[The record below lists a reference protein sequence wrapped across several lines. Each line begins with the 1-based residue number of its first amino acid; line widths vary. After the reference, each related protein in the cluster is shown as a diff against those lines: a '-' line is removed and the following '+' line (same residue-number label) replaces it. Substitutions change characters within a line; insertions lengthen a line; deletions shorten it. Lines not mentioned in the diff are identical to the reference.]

1 MVANLLVLLAVLCV
15 ALAQTSSDVP
25 PMRPASSSRTYVSP
39 AVDALI
45 SNLTP
50 LFLDKNVATLFS
62 NCLPNTL
69 DTTVSFAGTA
79 HWDSSSLDS
88 FVITG
93 DIDALWLR
101 DSANQVMP
109 YVPYA
114 PEDAKLQ
121 SLLEGLIARQAHSV
135 NLDSFANSFNYNASG
150 AGAQSDIRTPRMTP
164 SVFEGK
170 YEIDSL
176 GAFLKISYWYYRA
189 MGASILPKI
198 MTNDW
203 LTAIGNT
210 LNTIETMQ
218 SDTGMEKK
226 CPYLFSR
233 ETYVAT
239 DTLFMSGRGPPA
251 KPFGLSRSLFR
262 PSDDAVTL
270 PYNIPGNAMA
280 CVELKH
286 LEDML
291 KDSTTNTAK
300 VAQLKAR
307 AASISTSLCSA
318 LNKVVESSKLS
329 KTKTMPYE
337 VDGDPATSGQYLMDD
352 ANIPS
357 LLSLPF
363 LGYMGRSE
371 EIYLQTRD
379 FVWSKNNPFYF
390 SGTQGDG
397 IGGPH
402 VGPDFAW
409 PMSLIMRAMTSNSD
423 DEVKSCLDLLV
434 KSSAGTG
441 FLHESFN
448 VNDVKDYTRSWFAW
462 VNGLFGELV
471 IQLVNERP
479 QLIIQ
484 SDQIALAQSY
494 VKVPISLQA
503 QLDLESSKKK

>member
-1 MVANLLVLLAVLCV
+1 
-15 ALAQTSSDVP
+15 
-25 PMRPASSSRTYVSP
+25 
-39 AVDALI
+39 
-45 SNLTP
+45 
-50 LFLDKNVATLFS
+50 
-62 NCLPNTL
+62 
-69 DTTVSFAGTA
+69 
-79 HWDSSSLDS
+79 
-88 FVITG
+88 
-93 DIDALWLR
+93 
-101 DSANQVMP
+101 
-109 YVPYA
+109 
-114 PEDAKLQ
+114 
-121 SLLEGLIARQAHSV
+121 
-135 NLDSFANSFNYNASG
+135 
-150 AGAQSDIRTPRMTP
+150 
-164 SVFEGK
+164 
-170 YEIDSL
+170 
-176 GAFLKISYWYYRA
+176 
-189 MGASILPKI
+189 
-198 MTNDW
+198 
-203 LTAIGNT
+203 
-210 LNTIETMQ
+210 
-218 SDTGMEKK
+218 
-226 CPYLFSR
+226 
-233 ETYVAT
+233 
-239 DTLFMSGRGPPA
+239 
-251 KPFGLSRSLFR
+251 
-262 PSDDAVTL
+262 
-270 PYNIPGNAMA
+270 
-280 CVELKH
+280 
-286 LEDML
+286 
-291 KDSTTNTAK
+291 
-300 VAQLKAR
+300 
-307 AASISTSLCSA
+307 
-318 LNKVVESSKLS
+318 
-329 KTKTMPYE
+329 
-337 VDGDPATSGQYLMDD
+337 MDD

-503 QLDLESSKKK
+503 QLDLEAKKK